1 MRKYRKLV
9 FLVILNLIHA
19 SMHVFQAIQSLFL
32 MSYSIN
38 HEPSQPNWIH
48 KVLENPWMSIVW
60 FLILIITIYT
70 GIRDFKHHKHHH
82 D

>member
-1 MRKYRKLV
+1 MKKYSRLV
-9 FLVILNLIHA
+9 FLVALNLIHA
-19 SMHVFQAIQSLFL
+19 SMHVFQAIQSLVL

-38 HEPSQPNWIH
+38 HKPHEETWVH

-60 FLILIITIYT
+60 FLILILTVYT
-70 GIRDFKHHKHHH
+70 GIKDFKHHKHHK